1 VIDSL
6 PAKYRV
12 VFALRDMQGLST
24 KETAECLQ
32 IREEAVKI
40 RMFRARALLQKKI
53 DVRLGAG
60 LRKSFQF
67 DGERCDRIVS
77 NVMQRIMI

>member
-1 VIDSL
+1 
-6 PAKYRV
+6 
-12 VFALRDMQGLST
+12 MQGLTT
-24 KETAECLQ
+24 KETAECLK

-53 DVRLGAG
+53 DARLGAG
-60 LRKSFQF
+60 LRKLFQF

-77 NVMQRIMI
+77 NVMRRIM